1 VKLSTRLGVGLTAVV
16 VAFAVT
22 GYAIAATQRHYLTE
36 QVDRQLESAVPFAS
50 RLLGGPPGG
59 PSLPPGQDVD
69 QGPGSNGSLGG
80 PPPDFG
86 DAGSLSALYVG
97 HLDVDGVLTP
107 VVPGELVTGQPD
119 VGLDDTTRV
128 IDGDA
133 TPFTADG
140 IDTSDRFRVMIVN
153 RPDHVGWDVIAL
165 SLAHADAAYQR
176 LLIATGIGALAVFAV
191 VAVIALWVLKL
202 GVKPINEMTA
212 AADAITAGDVRR
224 RIPDYPAGTEA
235 GRLAVAL
242 NTMLDGREADEA
254 KLRQFVADAS
264 HELRTPLTSIRG
276 YTDLYAQGGFRDQA
290 ALDDALRRVSS
301 EAARMGSLVD
311 QLLLLSQNSDQT
323 DDELNGLVVD
333 LAGPLDDAVADA
345 LAVQPMRSITLSTDR
360 PLLVHGNDHR
370 LRQVIG
376 ALVHNAL
383 MHTPVETSIE
393 LSGRH
398 ASGEVVIEVADHGP
412 GIDPELAG
420 QVFERFVR
428 GDRSRSRHTGG
439 SGLGLAIA
447 DTIVRAHG
455 GTISLDTAVAAG
467 CRFTVRLPAV
477 PEGATEI
484 SSVQTASD

>member
-1 VKLSTRLGVGLTAVV
+1 
-16 VAFAVT
+16 
-22 GYAIAATQRHYLTE
+22 
-36 QVDRQLESAVPFAS
+36 
-50 RLLGGPPGG
+50 
-59 PSLPPGQDVD
+59 
-69 QGPGSNGSLGG
+69 
-80 PPPDFG
+80 
-86 DAGSLSALYVG
+86 
-97 HLDVDGVLTP
+97 
-107 VVPGELVTGQPD
+107 
-119 VGLDDTTRV
+119 
-128 IDGDA
+128 
-133 TPFTADG
+133 
-140 IDTSDRFRVMIVN
+140 
-153 RPDHVGWDVIAL
+153 
-165 SLAHADAAYQR
+165 
-176 LLIATGIGALAVFAV
+176 
-191 VAVIALWVLKL
+191 
-202 GVKPINEMTA
+202 
-212 AADAITAGDVRR
+212 
-224 RIPDYPAGTEA
+224 
-235 GRLAVAL
+235 
-242 NTMLDGREADEA
+242 MLDGREADEA

-290 ALDDALRRVSS
+290 SLDDALRRVSS

-333 LAGPLDDAVADA
+333 LSGPLDDAVADA

-383 MHTPVETSIE
+383 VHTPVETSIE

-455 GTISLDTAVAAG
+455 GTITLDTAVAAG

-477 PEGATEI
+477 PEGAAEI